1 MIVLFFSSAIIVFS
15 MPIVITNETIRNVL
29 FVSIIYLCF
38 LYYIYY
44 DTVKCSLLLLL
55 ATRHLL
61 DKNTWLFPHYYEQL
75 ALKIFLQAERSQMKN
90 SKREEISIIIT
101 SWNNI
106 SVRELQNNRQ
116 QKKTRVTASR
126 WSRGKAVAKKKS
138 GRGKSE
144 ELVK

>member
-75 ALKIFLQAERSQMKN
+75 ALKIFLRAESSQKKI
-90 SKREEISIIIT
+90 SKREGISIIIT
-101 SWNNI
+101 TWNNI
-106 SVRELQNNRQ
+106 SARELQNKSSRKRQ
-116 QKKTRVTASR
+116 EQQLVD
-126 WSRGKAVAKKKS
+126 GQ
-138 GRGKSE
+138 E
-144 ELVK
+144 EKQWQRRKVEEEKVRN

>member
-29 FVSIIYLCF
+29 LVSIIYLCF

-44 DTVKCSLLLLL
+44 DTIKCSLLLL

-61 DKNTWLFPHYYEQL
+61 DRNTWLFPHYYEQL
-75 ALKIFLQAERSQMKN
+75 ALKIFLQAERSQKKN